1 MMPPPPREF
10 LRALFDAAI
19 ASAQPE
25 RCIPPHLP
33 RPGPGRTIVI
43 GAGKAAAAMAR
54 AVEARFPGP
63 LAGLVVTRYGHAVA
77 CDRIEIV
84 EAGHPVPDGAGLAAA
99 ERMLRLVQGLQ
110 ADDLV
115 LCLLSGGGSALL
127 PLPAPGLTLAHKQS
141 LHRALLA
148 SGASIREMNCVRR
161 HCSAIKGGRLAAA
174 CHPARVVTLAISDV
188 PGDDPL
194 DIASGPTVADPT
206 TCGDALAV
214 LRRHR
219 IPVAPE
225 IVAVLESGAGESV
238 KPGDPRLAATEY
250 RLIATPQTA
259 LDAAARAARARGM
272 PAHILGDAIEGE
284 ARELG
289 TAMAGIALQVAR
301 HRQPFPPPCVL
312 LSGGETTV
320 TAPGPGQGGRNVEFL
335 LALGI
340 ALREHPGIVALAGDT
355 DGVDGMKAIAG
366 AYLDPSSLVRARAL
380 GRTPRED
387 LARHD
392 AHAFFAALGDSLVT
406 GPTHTN
412 VNDFRAILVLD
423 ESHDFAKSLAQQ
435 D

>member
-1 MMPPPPREF
+1 MTPPPSREF
-10 LRALFDAAI
+10 LRALFDAAV

-33 RPGPGRTIVI
+33 PPGRGRTIVI

-54 AVEARFPGP
+54 AVETQFPGP
-63 LAGLVVTRYGHAVA
+63 LSGLVVTRTGHAVA
-77 CDRIEIV
+77 CERIEIV

-127 PLPAPGLTLAHKQS
+127 PLPAPGLTLAHKQA

-161 HCSAIKGGRLAAA
+161 HCSAIKGGRLAVA

-219 IPVAPE
+219 VAVAPE

-259 LDAAARAARARGM
+259 LDAAARAARAGGM
-272 PAHILGDAIEGE
+272 PAHILGNAIEGE

-320 TAPGPGQGGRNVEFL
+320 TAPGPGRGGATSNSC
-335 LALGI
+335 
-340 ALREHPGIVALAGDT
+340 LRSASRCGSTRASWRLRATRTASTARRRSPAPIWIRPAWRVPARSGACRATISR
-355 DGVDGMKAIAG
+355 GM
-366 AYLDPSSLVRARAL
+366 
-380 GRTPRED
+380 
-387 LARHD
+387 
-392 AHAFFAALGDSLVT
+392 
-406 GPTHTN
+406 THTHSS
-412 VNDFRAILVLD
+412 RRWAIR
-423 ESHDFAKSLAQQ
+423 SSPGRPTRM
-435 D
+435 

>member
-1 MMPPPPREF
+1 MIRQPPRGL
-10 LRALFDAAI
+10 LRTLFDAAV

-25 RCIPPHLP
+25 HCIPPHLP
-33 RPGPGRTIVI
+33 RPGTGRTIVI

-54 AVEARFPGP
+54 AVETRFPGP
-63 LAGLVVTRYGHAVA
+63 LAGLVVTPHGHAVS
-77 CDRIEIV
+77 CDRVEIV
-84 EAGHPVPDGAGLAAA
+84 EAGHPIPDPAGLAAA
-99 ERMLRLVQGLQ
+99 ERMLRLVHGLGP
-110 ADDLV
+110 DDLV

-127 PLPAPGLTLAHKQS
+127 PLPVPGLTLAHKQA
-141 LHRALLA
+141 LYRALLA

-194 DIASGPTVADPT
+194 DIASGPTMGDPT

-219 IPVAPE
+219 IAVAPE
-225 IVAVLESGAGESV
+225 VVAALESGAGESV
-238 KPGDPRLAATEY
+238 KPDDPRLAATAY
-250 RLIATPQTA
+250 RLIATPQAA
-259 LDAAARAARARGM
+259 LDAAARAARARGI
-272 PAHILGDAIEGE
+272 PTHILGDAIEGE

-320 TAPGPGQGGRNVEFL
+320 TAPGPGRGGRNVEFL

-340 ALREHPGIVALAGDT
+340 ALREHPGIVAIAADT
-355 DGVDGMKAIAG
+355 DGIDGTEAIAG
-366 AYLDPSSLVRARAL
+366 AYLDPSTLARARAL
-380 GRTPRED
+380 GRTPPDD
-387 LARHD
+387 LALHD
-392 AHAFFAALGDSLVT
+392 AHTFFEALGDSLIT

-412 VNDFRAILVLD
+412 VNDFRAILVFD
-423 ESHDFAKSLAQQ
+423 ELRDSTMSLAQQ
-435 D
+435 A

>member
-1 MMPPPPREF
+1 MTSSPPREL
-10 LRALFDAAI
+10 LRAIFDAAV

-25 RCIPPHLP
+25 RCIGPHLP
-33 RPGPGRTIVI
+33 RPGRGRTIVI

-54 AVEARFPGP
+54 AVEAQFPGP

-99 ERMLRLVQGLQ
+99 ERMLRLVRGLR

-127 PLPAPGLTLAHKQS
+127 PLPAPGLTLAHKQA
-141 LHRALLA
+141 LYRALLA

-219 IPVAPE
+219 IPIAPE
-225 IVAVLESGAGESV
+225 VAGVLERGTGESI

-250 RLIATPQTA
+250 HLIATPQAA
-259 LDAAARAARARGM
+259 LDAAARAAHARGM
-272 PAHILGDAIEGE
+272 PAHILGNAIEGE

-301 HRQPFPPPCVL
+301 RRQPFPPPCVL

-320 TAPGPGQGGRNVEFL
+320 TAPGPGRGGRNVEFL

-340 ALREHPGIVALAGDT
+340 ALREHPGIVAIAGDT
-355 DGVDGMKAIAG
+355 DGVDGTEPIAG
-366 AYLDPSSLVRARAL
+366 AYLDPSSLARARAL
-380 GRTPRED
+380 GRMPHDD

-392 AHAFFAALGDSLVT
+392 AHTFFAALGDSLIT

-423 ESHDFAKSLAQQ
+423 ESHDFAMSLAQQ
-435 D
+435 A